1 MNIALVDDLPRE
13 LARLSE
19 VIAEYAS
26 QNHVSVDV
34 KTFRGAEELLADY
47 RPLQYTLIFLDIYM
61 DGMSG
66 VDAAKRI
73 RETDRDTPIVFL
85 TTSPEHTFNA
95 FDVHAFQYLLKT
107 PDDAAMRQNIY
118 RVMNELTAMAQ
129 SAEGQKLVFSAD
141 GAEQRV
147 AYADIVY
154 VSSEKN
160 YIQLTDRAQNVYRV
174 RRTFSE
180 VCSALG
186 KDARFLR
193 INRGIV
199 VNMDCITA
207 FGKDSCELAGGYTL
221 PVNVREQKKLDQIR
235 KNYVFSKLHERKI
248 QRG

>member
-26 QNHVSVDV
+26 KNHVSVDV

-85 TTSPEHTFNA
+85 TTSPEHTFDA

-118 RVMNELTAMAQ
+118 RVMNEIAAMTRPAGEQ
-129 SAEGQKLVFSAD
+129 TLAFSAEG
-141 GAEQRV
+141 AEQSV
-147 AYADIVY
+147 AYSDVVF

-160 YIQLTDRAQNVYRV
+160 YVQITDRAQNVYRA
-174 RRTFSE
+174 RKTFSE
-180 VCSALG
+180 VCAVLG
-186 KDARFLR
+186 KDARFLQ
-193 INRGIV
+193 INRGILI
-199 VNMDCITA
+199 NMDHITA
-207 FGKDSCELAGGYTL
+207 FGKETCALSGGYTL

-235 KNYVFSKLHERKI
+235 KNYVFSRLHGRGEAER
-248 QRG
+248 